1 MKGQVNRIRKN
12 FGSQSS
18 TNIGLDFAGMQISS
32 YMEDFLQ
39 FNTPAGR
46 RCNSGLQGILSS
58 MFPIRDSG
66 GNILLE
72 FVEYRFEPSKYDV
85 KECKT
90 RGVSYVAQ
98 IKVLLRLKIFSYEED
113 LKTNV
118 EKCVKEQEVLLC
130 DIPLMTD
137 SGTFIVNGV
146 EKVVVAQMHR
156 SPGVFFNSEESKLY
170 GSLGK
175 ALYFARIIPYRGSW
189 LDFEFD
195 SKDIMYFRIDK
206 RRKLHVTTL
215 LRAIGMDWDEIL
227 SFYYSTVEYSLEQRG
242 WQTSFD
248 PKNVRSHNVKKDLVD
263 SATGEVFVQSGQRMT
278 QWIAT
283 QMRDIGHKS
292 VLVDLEDIKGSYLGA
307 KLINNEGQ
315 ALLEAG
321 SQIDDAAI
329 ALIEQHEIKKI
340 VTLLIDEDHGPY
352 IRDTLF
358 ADKNSDRESALMAI
372 CRILRPGEFA
382 TPEAGRSLI
391 EALFFDKDQYDL
403 STVGRIKLNSK
414 LNLNVS
420 ENVTVLTLDDIKLVI
435 KVLAEARDGRAEI
448 DDVDHLGVRRAR
460 TPRELIENQFRAG
473 LIKVQKGVLERV
485 SMLADLESSTPQ
497 EFINTR
503 ILSSALREF
512 FNTSQLCQFMDQTN
526 PLAEITH
533 KRRLSAL
540 GPGGVNRERA
550 GLEIR
555 DVHTTHYGKICPIET
570 PEGQNIG
577 LISSLTTYA
586 RINPHGFIETPYKV
600 VQSGRITQ
608 EIVYLSALEEEQRNI
623 AQANV
628 KIGPNGELLDEFIL
642 CRCSGNFVSVPA
654 ADVHFVC
661 LNNMQV
667 VSIAAALIPFL
678 ENNDANRA
686 LMGSNMQRQAVPLL
700 KSEAPFVGTGVE
712 ALISRN
718 SSTFLTANRDGI
730 VEYADSERIVFSSQD
745 PDEKCS
751 VSVYNLSKFERSNY
765 NTCINQRPLVSAGQ
779 VVQKGDFLADG
790 PSLDQGELAL
800 GRNVLIAFLPFKGY
814 TFEDS
819 IVISERLVKEDV
831 FTSIRIEELEVVV
844 RDTRLG
850 PEEITRDLLNVGE
863 EHLLHLDEVGIVNVG
878 ARVSPGDVL
887 VGKVTPKS
895 EALVTPEEKL
905 LRAIFGEKAHDVSDS
920 SLYTPSGIHGTVIDV
935 RIFSRRGVEKDQRS
949 LLLERQKTERLLKDY
964 DDESL
969 ITENFILKRLSILL
983 EGQKIDKSSPFYA
996 RYVIVTSQ
1004 LLKSIDAEKW
1014 WDILL
1019 EDKEVLSKIA
1029 LLKEQRSKMRK
1040 ALRTKLNEN
1049 MAKLQTGD
1057 ELPQGALKVV
1067 KVFIA
1072 TKCKLQPG
1080 DKMSGRHGNKGVI
1093 STIVPEEDM
1102 PFLEDGTVVDVVLN
1116 SLGIPSRMNIG
1127 QVLETHLGW
1136 ASANLGK
1143 KFTEALNSI
1152 SESQISLVRDLIKTV
1167 YDWEF
1172 ESNLSDQQVM
1182 DLASELKNG
1191 VHFATPVFDGAK
1203 IDDIK
1208 RMLSVAGV
1216 DSDGQSVLIDG
1227 STGERL
1233 DRKVTVGFQYLLKL
1247 HHLVENKFHARSVGP
1262 YSLITQQ
1269 PLGGKMHF
1277 GGQRFGEMEC
1287 WALQAYGAAY
1297 TLQEMLTV
1305 KSDDVIGRTKMYESI
1320 AKGDHAFHCGVPE
1333 SFNVMVKELQSLC
1346 LDVRLESK
1354 SDAKNREEFAID

>member
-1 MKGQVNRIRKN
+1 MILAGQINKMRKN
-12 FGSQSS
+12 FGSRSS
-18 TNIGLDFAGMQISS
+18 SHLDLDLADMQISS
-32 YMEDFLQ
+32 YMDHFLQ
-39 FNTPAGR
+39 FNTCVSDR
-46 RCNSGLQGILSS
+46 KNSGLQAIFTS
-58 MFPIRDSG
+58 MFPIKDSAN
-66 GNILLE
+66 NIILD
-72 FVEYRFEPSKYDV
+72 FIQYRFENCKYDV
-85 KECKT
+85 RECKA
-90 RGVSYVAQ
+90 RGISYVAH
-98 IKVLLRLKIFSYEED
+98 IKVLLRLKIFIYDEN

-118 EKCVKEQEVLLC
+118 EKCTKEQEVMLC

-137 SGTFIVNGV
+137 SGTFIINGV

-156 SPGVFFNSEESKLY
+156 SPGVFFNSDESKLY
-170 GSLGK
+170 NSLGK
-175 ALYFARIIPYRGSW
+175 ALYFGRVIPYRGSW

-215 LRAIGMDWDEIL
+215 LRALGMDWDEIL
-227 SFYYSTVEYSLEQRG
+227 SFYYSKIEYNLGAKG
-242 WQTSFD
+242 WETDFD
-248 PKNVRSHNVKKDLVD
+248 PKNIRSHSVKKDLINPD
-263 SATGEVFVQSGQRMT
+263 TGEVFAQTGQRMT
-278 QWIAT
+278 QWIAS
-283 QMRDIGHKS
+283 QMREKGNTR
-292 VLVDLEDIKGSYLGA
+292 VLIDLEDLKGAYLGE
-307 KLINNEGQ
+307 KLVGHDGQ
-315 ALLEAG
+315 VLLETG
-321 SQIDDAAI
+321 SQIDDAALS
-329 ALIEQHEIKKI
+329 LIEQSGVKKI
-340 VTLLIDEDHGPY
+340 FTLLVDEERGPY

-358 ADKNSDRESALMAI
+358 ADKNLDREMSLIAI

-382 TPEAGRSLI
+382 TADAGRSLI
-391 EALFFDKDQYDL
+391 DSLFFDKDQYDL

-414 LNLNVS
+414 LSLCIP
-420 ENVTVLTLDDIKLVI
+420 EDTLVLTIEDIKHVI
-435 KVLAEARDGRAEI
+435 KVLAEARDGRAEV

-460 TPRELIENQFRAG
+460 TPGELVENQFRAG
-473 LIKVQKGVLERV
+473 LLKVQKGVLERV
-485 SMLADLESSTPQ
+485 SMLADLEASVPQ

-503 ILSSALREF
+503 LLSSSLREF

-586 RINPHGFIETPYKV
+586 RINSHGFIETPYKV
-600 VQSGRITQ
+600 VRNGRLTE
-608 EIVYLSALEEEQRNI
+608 EIVYLSALEEENSNI

-628 KIGPNGELLDEFIL
+628 ELGPQGELLEPFIL
-642 CRCSGNFVSVPA
+642 CRCSGNFISVPA
-654 ADVHFVC
+654 KDVHFVC

-712 ALISRN
+712 GLISRN
-718 SSTFLTANRDGI
+718 SSTFLIAPRDGLI
-730 VEYADSERIVFSSQD
+730 EYSDSERIVFSSYDANQ
-745 PDEKCS
+745 EIKVEVHS
-751 VSVYNLSKFERSNY
+751 LSKFERSNY
-765 NTCINQRPLVSAGQ
+765 NTCINQRPLVRAGQ
-779 VVQKGDFLADG
+779 FVKKSDFLADG
-790 PSLDQGELAL
+790 PSLDKGELAL

-819 IVISERLVKEDV
+819 IVISERLVKEDI
-831 FTSIRIEELEVVV
+831 FTSIRIEELELVV

-850 PEEITRDLLNVGE
+850 PEEITRDLLNVNE
-863 EHLLHLDEVGIVNVG
+863 EHLSHLDEVGIVNIG
-878 ARVSPGDVL
+878 ARVASGDVL

-920 SLYTPSGIHGTVIDV
+920 SLYVPSGIHGTVIDV
-935 RIFSRRGVEKDQRS
+935 RIFTRRGVEKDQRS
-949 LLLERQKTERLLKDY
+949 LLLERQKTEKLLKDY
-964 DDESL
+964 DDESK
-969 ITENFILKRLSILL
+969 ITENFILKSLSILL
-983 EGQKIDKSSPFYA
+983 EGQKIDRPINAFLSKESF
-996 RYVIVTSQ
+996 VTAAF
-1004 LLKSIDAEKW
+1004 LKSIDSERW
-1014 WDILL
+1014 WDIAL
-1019 EDKEVLSKIA
+1019 EDKEVAKKVL
-1029 LLKEQRSKMRK
+1029 LLKEQRTKIRK
-1040 ALRTKLNEN
+1040 ELRTKLNDSI
-1049 MAKLQTGD
+1049 AKLQTGD
-1057 ELPQGALKVV
+1057 ELPQGALKIV

-1143 KFTEALNSI
+1143 RFAEAVDSVADSKVDLVR
-1152 SESQISLVRDLIKTV
+1152 SLVRDV
-1167 YDWEF
+1167 YDDEI
-1172 ESNLSDQQVM
+1172 ESSLSDQEIM
-1182 DLASELKNG
+1182 SLAEQLRKG

-1208 RMLSVAGV
+1208 RMLAIAGV
-1216 DSDGQSVLIDG
+1216 DVSGQSVLIDG

-1277 GGQRFGEMEC
+1277 GGQRLGEMEC

-1305 KSDDVIGRTKMYESI
+1305 KSDDVVGRTKMYESI

-1346 LDVRLESK
+1346 LDVRLE
-1354 SDAKNREEFAID
+1354 NRDDSANS

>member
-1 MKGQVNRIRKN
+1 MILAGQMNKMRKN
-12 FGSQSS
+12 FGSKSS
-18 TNIGLDFAGMQISS
+18 SHLDLDLADMQISS
-32 YMEDFLQ
+32 YMDHFLQ
-39 FNTPAGR
+39 FNTPVTER
-46 RCNSGLQGILSS
+46 KNSGLQAMLTS
-58 MFPIRDSG
+58 MFPIKDSA
-66 GNILLE
+66 NSIILD
-72 FVEYRFEPSKYDV
+72 FVQYRFENCKYDV
-85 KECKT
+85 RECKA
-90 RGVSYVAQ
+90 RGISYVAHM
-98 IKVLLRLKIFSYEED
+98 KVLLRLKIFVYDEN
-113 LKTNV
+113 LKANV
-118 EKCVKEQEVLLC
+118 EKCTKEQEVLLC

-137 SGTFIVNGV
+137 SGTFIINGV

-156 SPGVFFNSEESKLY
+156 SPGVFFNSDESKLY
-170 GSLGK
+170 SSLGK
-175 ALYFARIIPYRGSW
+175 ALYFARVIPYRGSW

-215 LRAIGMDWDEIL
+215 LRALGMDWDEIL
-227 SFYYSTVEYSLEQRG
+227 SFYYSKIEYEFGPRG
-242 WQTSFD
+242 WETDFD
-248 PKNVRSHNVKKDLVD
+248 PKNVKSHSLKKDLVN
-263 SATGEVFVQSGQRMT
+263 SKTGEVFANSGQRMT
-278 QWIAT
+278 QWIAS
-283 QMRDIGHKS
+283 QMREKGNTR
-292 VLVDLEDIKGSYLGA
+292 VLVDLEDIKGAYLGE
-307 KLINNEGQ
+307 KLTGKDGQ
-315 ALLEAG
+315 IILETG
-321 SQIDDAAI
+321 SQIDDAALS
-329 ALIEQHEIKKI
+329 LIEQNGVKKI
-340 VTLLIDEDHGPY
+340 FTLLVDEERGPY

-358 ADKNSDRESALMAI
+358 ADKNLDRETALIAI
-372 CRILRPGEFA
+372 CRVLRPGEFA
-382 TPEAGRSLI
+382 TAEAGKALI
-391 EALFFDKDQYDL
+391 DSLFFDKDQYDL

-414 LNLNVS
+414 LNLCIAEDTS
-420 ENVTVLTLDDIKLVI
+420 VLTIQDIKHVI

-460 TPRELIENQFRAG
+460 TPGELVENQFRAG
-473 LIKVQKGVLERV
+473 LLKVQKGVLERV
-485 SMLADLESSTPQ
+485 SMLADLEATMPQ
-497 EFINTR
+497 EFVNTR
-503 ILSSALREF
+503 LLSSSLREF

-586 RINPHGFIETPYKV
+586 RINSHGFIETPYKV
-600 VQSGRITQ
+600 VKDGRVTQ
-608 EIVYLSALEEEQRNI
+608 DIVYLSALEEENSNI

-628 KIGPNGELLDEFIL
+628 RLGLQGELLDQSIL

-654 ADVHFVC
+654 SDVHFVC

-712 ALISRN
+712 GLISRN
-718 SSTFLTANRDGI
+718 SSTFLTAARDGI
-730 VEYADSERIVFSSQD
+730 IEYSDSERIIFSSY
-745 PDEKCS
+745 DENKGIK
-751 VSVYNLSKFERSNY
+751 VDVYSLSKFERSNY
-765 NTCINQRPLVSAGQ
+765 NTCINQRPLVRAGQ
-779 VVQKGDFLADG
+779 LVNKGDFLADG
-790 PSLDQGELAL
+790 PSLDKGELAL

-850 PEEITRDLLNVGE
+850 PEEITRDLLNVSE
-863 EHLLHLDEVGIVNVG
+863 EHLSHLDEVGIVNIG

-920 SLYTPSGIHGTVIDV
+920 SLCVPSGIHGTVIDV
-935 RIFSRRGVEKDQRS
+935 RIFTRRGVEKDQRS
-949 LLLERQKTERLLKDY
+949 LLLERQKTEALLKDY
-964 DDESL
+964 DDESK
-969 ITENFILKRLSILL
+969 IAENFIIKRLSILL
-983 EGQKIDKSSPFYA
+983 EGQKIDRSISAVSSKEPF
-996 RYVIVTSQ
+996 ITSSF
-1004 LLKSIDAEKW
+1004 LKSIDSERW
-1014 WDILL
+1014 WDIAL
-1019 EDKEVLSKIA
+1019 EDKEVAKKVLS
-1029 LLKEQRSKMRK
+1029 LKEQRAKVRK
-1040 ALRTKLNEN
+1040 ELRSRLNDSI
-1049 MAKLQTGD
+1049 AKLQTGD

-1136 ASANLGK
+1136 ASSNLGK
-1143 KFTEALNSI
+1143 RFAEAVDSI
-1152 SESQISLVRDLIKTV
+1152 SESKIELTRKLVRDV
-1167 YDWEF
+1167 YEPEI
-1172 ESNLSDQQVM
+1172 ESSLSDQEIM
-1182 DLASELKNG
+1182 NLASQLRKG

-1208 RMLSVAGV
+1208 RMLAIAGV
-1216 DSDGQSVLIDG
+1216 DVSGQSVLIDG

-1277 GGQRFGEMEC
+1277 GGQRLGEMEC

-1305 KSDDVIGRTKMYESI
+1305 KSDDVVGRTKMYESI

-1354 SDAKNREEFAID
+1354 DDAANK